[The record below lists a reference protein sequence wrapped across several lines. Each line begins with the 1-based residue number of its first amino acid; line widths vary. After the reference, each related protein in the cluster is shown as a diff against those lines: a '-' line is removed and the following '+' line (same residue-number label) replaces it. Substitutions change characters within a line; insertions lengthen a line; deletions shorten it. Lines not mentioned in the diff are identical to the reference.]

1 MRTSPRPRGCQ
12 LDTNF
17 PSCCA
22 NQWCCERT
30 ECCQPCMFFG
40 DDNWANLCRGASI
53 CCAFGSFS
61 PRPVCQ
67 YLCIKVGDI
76 PDVIATGSNHPD
88 FSSSGAPGG
97 NQMV

>member
-40 DDNWANLCRGASI
+40 DDNWSNLCRGAQI

-67 YLCIKVGDI
+67 YFCIKFGDI